1 MDTGI
6 TALDNLLASLPAI
19 VAGIV
24 LLIVAWIV
32 ASILKNILAK
42 GLKKIGFSRLLTKW
56 GMAKSEENAN
66 SAIDSLAKVV
76 YYIVW
81 LVFLPG
87 IFESFGVPAIGRPI
101 QTMLDTALAYLPN
114 IFGAIII
121 LVIGTVVARFVRGLV
136 YNLSVAANIDSYVA
150 KFLGTS
156 KEDHEVEEKKD
167 TLASALGGIVYFL
180 IIIPIALI
188 ALETLNINT
197 IAEPISSVLNTIL
210 SAIPHI
216 VVAAVLLGVGLVLAK
231 FSGQVLRDL
240 LKGTGI
246 NKYSKVIEDNTNM
259 SFDLAKLSG
268 QIVSF
273 VVGLLFFVEAL
284 NALQLDILNMVG
296 AAIIAYIPNLIIA
309 AIILVAVFV
318 GGEFIGNAVNKAT
331 KSGLAGTII
340 KFALIIFGV
349 FMALEQLNFA
359 TAIVQ
364 QAFVL
369 IMGAAAVAF
378 AIAFGI
384 GGRDFAKRQ
393 LDKAD
398 QKIDSEKEKSNHND
412 E

>member
-42 GLKKIGFSRLLTKW
+42 GLKKVGFSRLLTKW

-121 LVIGTVVARFVRGLV
+121 LVIGTIVARFVRSVV

-150 KFLGTS
+150 KFLGTNE
-156 KEDHEVEEKKD
+156 EDQEVEEKKD
-167 TLASALGGIVYFL
+167 TLASALGGITYFL

-210 SAIPHI
+210 AAIPHI

-231 FSGQVLRDL
+231 FSGQVVGDL

-246 NKYSKVIEDNTNM
+246 NKYSKTIEDNTNM

-296 AAIIAYIPNLIIA
+296 SAIIAYIPNLIIA

-318 GGEFIGNAVNKAT
+318 GGDFVGNAISKAT
-331 KSGLAGTII
+331 KSGLAGAIF
-340 KFALIIFGV
+340 KFALIIFGI
-349 FMALEQLNFA
+349 FMALEQLDFA

-369 IMGAAAVAF
+369 ILGAAAVAF

-398 QKIDSEKEKSNHND
+398 QKIDSEKDNSDNE
-412 E
+412 

>member
-42 GLKKIGFSRLLTKW
+42 GLKKVGFSRLLTKW

-81 LVFLPG
+81 LIFLPG

-101 QTMLDTALAYLPN
+101 QSMLDTGLAYLPN

-121 LVIGTVVARFVRGLV
+121 LVIGTIVARFARSVV

-150 KFLGTS
+150 KFLGTNT
-156 KEDHEVEEKKD
+156 EDQEVEEKKD

-210 SAIPHI
+210 AAIPHI

-231 FSGQVLRDL
+231 FSGQVVGDL

-246 NKYSKVIEDNTNM
+246 NKYSKTIEDNTNM

-296 AAIIAYIPNLIIA
+296 SAIIAYIPNLIIA

-318 GGEFIGNAVNKAT
+318 GGDFVGNAISKAT
-331 KSGLAGTII
+331 KSGLAGAIF
-340 KFALIIFGV
+340 KFALIIFGI
-349 FMALEQLNFA
+349 FMALEQLDFA

-369 IMGAAAVAF
+369 ILGAAAVAF

-398 QKIDSEKEKSNHND
+398 QKIDSEKDNSDNE
-412 E
+412 

>member
-1 MDTGI
+1 
-6 TALDNLLASLPAI
+6 
-19 VAGIV
+19 
-24 LLIVAWIV
+24 
-32 ASILKNILAK
+32 
-42 GLKKIGFSRLLTKW
+42 
-56 GMAKSEENAN
+56 
-66 SAIDSLAKVV
+66 
-76 YYIVW
+76 
-81 LVFLPG
+81 
-87 IFESFGVPAIGRPI
+87 
-101 QTMLDTALAYLPN
+101 
-114 IFGAIII
+114 
-121 LVIGTVVARFVRGLV
+121 
-136 YNLSVAANIDSYVA
+136 
-150 KFLGTS
+150 
-156 KEDHEVEEKKD
+156 
-167 TLASALGGIVYFL
+167 YFL

-210 SAIPHI
+210 AAIPHI

-231 FSGQVLRDL
+231 FSGQVVGDL

-246 NKYSKVIEDNTNM
+246 NKYSKTIEDNTNM

-296 AAIIAYIPNLIIA
+296 SAIIAYIPNLIIA

-318 GGEFIGNAVNKAT
+318 GGDFVGNAISKAT
-331 KSGLAGTII
+331 KSGLAGAIF
-340 KFALIIFGV
+340 KFALIIFGI
-349 FMALEQLNFA
+349 FMALEQLDFA

-369 IMGAAAVAF
+369 ILGAAAVAF

-398 QKIDSEKEKSNHND
+398 QKIDSEKDNSDNE
-412 E
+412 

>member
-1 MDTGI
+1 MNTGI

-32 ASILKNILAK
+32 ATILKNILAK
-42 GLKKIGFSRLLTKW
+42 GLKKVGFSRLLTKW
-56 GMAKSEENAN
+56 GMAKTEENAN
-66 SAIDSLAKVV
+66 SAIDSLAKVG

-81 LVFLPG
+81 LIFLPG

-101 QTMLDTALAYLPN
+101 QSMLDTGLAYLPN

-121 LVIGTVVARFVRGLV
+121 LVIGTIVARFARSVV

-150 KFLGTS
+150 KFLGTNT
-156 KEDHEVEEKKD
+156 EDHEVEEKKD

-210 SAIPHI
+210 AAIPHI

-231 FSGQVLRDL
+231 FSGQVVGDL

-246 NKYSKVIEDNTNM
+246 NKYSKTIEDNTNM

-296 AAIIAYIPNLIIA
+296 SAIIAYIPNLIIA

-318 GGEFIGNAVNKAT
+318 GGDFVGNAISKAT
-331 KSGLAGTII
+331 KSSLAGAIF
-340 KFALIIFGV
+340 KFALIIFGI
-349 FMALEQLNFA
+349 FMALEQLDFA

-369 IMGAAAVAF
+369 ILGAAAVAF

-398 QKIDSEKEKSNHND
+398 QKIDSEKDKSDN

>member
-1 MDTGI
+1 MNTGI

-32 ASILKNILAK
+32 ATILKNILAK
-42 GLKKIGFSRLLTKW
+42 GLKKVGFNRLLTKW
-56 GMAKSEENAN
+56 GMAKTEENAN
-66 SAIDSLAKVV
+66 SAIDSLAKVG

-101 QTMLDTALAYLPN
+101 QTMLDTGLAYLPN

-121 LVIGTVVARFVRGLV
+121 LVIGTVVARFARSVV

-150 KFLGTS
+150 KFLGTNT
-156 KEDHEVEEKKD
+156 KDHEVEEKKD

-210 SAIPHI
+210 AAIPHI

-231 FSGQVLRDL
+231 FSGQVVGDL
-240 LKGTGI
+240 LNGTGI
-246 NKYSKVIEDNTNM
+246 NKYSKTIEDNTNM

-296 AAIIAYIPNLIIA
+296 SAIIAYIPNLIIA

-318 GGEFIGNAVNKAT
+318 GGDFVGNAISKAT
-331 KSGLAGTII
+331 KSGLAGAIF
-340 KFALIIFGV
+340 KFALIIFGI
-349 FMALEQLNFA
+349 FMALEQLDFA

-369 IMGAAAVAF
+369 ILGAAAVAF

-398 QKIDSEKEKSNHND
+398 HKIDEEKDHSDNN
-412 E
+412 

>member
-42 GLKKIGFSRLLTKW
+42 GLKKVGFSRLLTKW

-101 QTMLDTALAYLPN
+101 QTMLDTGLAYLPN

-121 LVIGTVVARFVRGLV
+121 LVIGTIVARFARSVV

-150 KFLGTS
+150 KFLGTNT
-156 KEDHEVEEKKD
+156 EDHEVEEKKD

-210 SAIPHI
+210 AAIPHI

-231 FSGQVLRDL
+231 FSGQVVGDL

-246 NKYSKVIEDNTNM
+246 NKYSKTIEDNTNM

-296 AAIIAYIPNLIIA
+296 SAIIAYIPNLIIA

-318 GGEFIGNAVNKAT
+318 GGDFVGNAISKAT
-331 KSGLAGTII
+331 KSGLAGAIF
-340 KFALIIFGV
+340 KFALIIFGI
-349 FMALEQLNFA
+349 FMALEQLDFA

-369 IMGAAAVAF
+369 ILGAAAVAF

-398 QKIDSEKEKSNHND
+398 QKIDSEKDKSDN

>member
-1 MDTGI
+1 MNTGI

-32 ASILKNILAK
+32 ATVLKNILAK
-42 GLKKIGFSRLLTKW
+42 GLKKVGFNRLLTKW
-56 GMAKSEENAN
+56 GMAKTEENAN
-66 SAIDSLAKVV
+66 SAIDSLAKVG

-101 QTMLDTALAYLPN
+101 QTMLDTALTYLPN

-121 LVIGTVVARFVRGLV
+121 LVIGTVVARFVRSVV

-150 KFLGTS
+150 KFLGTNT
-156 KEDHEVEEKKD
+156 EDHEVEEKKD

-180 IIIPIALI
+180 VIIPIALI

-210 SAIPHI
+210 AAIPHI
-216 VVAAVLLGVGLVLAK
+216 VVAAILLGVGLVLAK
-231 FSGQVLRDL
+231 FSGQVVGDL

-246 NKYSKVIEDNTNM
+246 NKYSKTIEDNTNM
-259 SFDLAKLSG
+259 SFDLARLSG

-296 AAIIAYIPNLIIA
+296 SAIIAYIPNLIIA

-318 GGEFIGNAVNKAT
+318 GGDFVGNAISKTT
-331 KSGLAGTII
+331 KSGLAGAIF
-340 KFALIIFGV
+340 KFALIIFGI
-349 FMALEQLNFA
+349 FMALEQLDFA

-369 IMGAAAVAF
+369 ILGAAAVAF

-398 QKIDSEKEKSNHND
+398 HKIDEEKDQSDHSNQ
-412 E
+412 